1 MNKTSSSRP
10 RFRLYVERTF
20 SRKFDDTLAFVS
32 ENWRPLLKYIT
43 LVLLPVCIVQGL
55 CLEGL
60 VSALSGM
67 GDSDVSDSALV
78 RMGASYLGTVIFYL
92 AGGMLLS
99 AVVYALMR
107 IYLRRDNRL
116 VGLDWAQ
123 CKTDLKY
130 CLRREAK
137 VVAVFV
143 GISIVAVALFVGFVA
158 VAAAVGSVG
167 LLLILFPVSIG
178 LLVVLMPL
186 MLAFPIVAFTD
197 TSVGGA
203 FRKAWRLGFGTWWS
217 MFAFLAVVMLV
228 VSVMC
233 YMLSLPWTICYA
245 LRVAFIDETA
255 SASLLSWA
263 PLLSVL
269 GFIFGV
275 GMVYVNYLL
284 SSLVMVALAVQ
295 YGHASEKMEGTSVE
309 NAIDEFEEQPSD
321 VDDVALRE
329 IDEFENL

>member
-1 MNKTSSSRP
+1 MNTTSSSRP

-32 ENWRPLLKYIT
+32 ENWRQLLKYIT
-43 LVLLPVCIVQGL
+43 LVLLPVSIVQGL

-78 RMGASYLGTVIFYL
+78 RLGASYLGTIILYL
-92 AGGMLLS
+92 IGGMLLS

-107 IYLRRDNRL
+107 IYLRCDDRL
-116 VGLDWAQ
+116 AGLDWTQ
-123 CKTDLKY
+123 CKADLKY
-130 CLRREAK
+130 CVRREAR

-143 GISIVAVALFVGFVA
+143 GLSIVIVALYIGLVA
-158 VAAAVGSVG
+158 LAAAVDSVG
-167 LLLILFPVSIG
+167 LLIMFFPVSIG
-178 LLVVLMPL
+178 LFVVLMPL
-186 MLAFPIVAFTD
+186 TLTFPIMAFTD
-197 TSVGGA
+197 RPVGEA

-217 MFAFLAVVMLV
+217 MCAFLVVITLV
-228 VSVMC
+228 VSTLN
-233 YMLSLPWTICYA
+233 YMLSLPWTICYM
-245 LRVAFIDETA
+245 LRITLFDATA

-263 PLLSVL
+263 PLVSVL
-269 GFIFGV
+269 SFIFGV

-309 NAIDEFEEQPSD
+309 NAIDEFEKQPSD

>member
-1 MNKTSSSRP
+1 MNTSSSSRP

-32 ENWRPLLKYIT
+32 ENWRLLLKSVT
-43 LVLLPVCIVQGL
+43 LMLLPVSIVQGL

-67 GDSDVSDSALV
+67 GDNDVSDSALV
-78 RMGASYLGTVIFYL
+78 RLGASYLGTIIFYL
-92 AGGMLLS
+92 IGGMLIS

-107 IYLRRDNRL
+107 IYLRRDDRL
-116 VGLDWAQ
+116 AGLDWTQ

-130 CLRREAK
+130 CLRREAQ

-143 GISIVAVALFVGFVA
+143 VLFIVVIAFYIGIVAL
-158 VAAAVGSVG
+158 AAAIDSVW
-167 LLLILFPVSIG
+167 LLLLLFPVAIG
-178 LLVVLMPL
+178 LFVVLMPL
-186 MLAFPIVAFTD
+186 MLAFPIVAFSD
-197 TSVGGA
+197 GSVGEA

-217 MFAFLAVVMLV
+217 MFAFLVVITLV
-228 VSVMC
+228 VSILC
-233 YMLSLPWTICYA
+233 NMLGLPWTICYM
-245 LRVAFIDETA
+245 LRITLFDATA
-255 SASLLSWA
+255 SASVLSWA
-263 PLLSVL
+263 PLVSVL

-275 GMVYVNYLL
+275 GMVYANYLL
-284 SSLVMVALAVQ
+284 STLVMVALAVQ

-309 NAIDEFEEQPSD
+309 TAIDEFEEQPT
-321 VDDVALRE
+321 DDDSVALRE